1 MSDTETTTPTGLS
14 AVQKNMLASG
24 YEVTLPCGTTVHPK
38 ADESSEHEAQP
49 TATKPAAK
57 TAPAKAKKQKSDKY
71 APAGF
76 RYLSKVKL
84 REAKHTGLIPWLTT
98 VNEAMEKYGMTTDFA
113 PHTAKAK
120 AGATKVTVA
129 SATEMSKRDSDDL
142 ARLQRRGIVT
152 EV

>member
-1 MSDTETTTPTGLS
+1 MSDTETTTPTGLT
-14 AVQKNMLASG
+14 AMQLNMLVAG

-38 ADESSEHEAQP
+38 VESSNHEAQP

-76 RYLSKVKL
+76 KYLSKVKL
-84 REAKHTGLIPWLTT
+84 REAKIAGLIPWLTT
-98 VNEAMEKYGMTTDFA
+98 VNDAMEKYGMTTDFA

-129 SATEMSKRDSDDL
+129 GATEMSKRDSDDL
-142 ARLQRRGIVT
+142 ARLKRKGIIA
-152 EV
+152 

>member
-1 MSDTETTTPTGLS
+1 MSDTGTTTPTGLT
-14 AVQKNMLASG
+14 AVQLNMLDSG
-24 YEVTLPCGTTVHPK
+24 YAVTLPCGTLVHPQAK
-38 ADESSEHEAQP
+38 SSTHEAQP

-84 REAKHTGLIPWLTT
+84 REAKHAGLIPWLTT

-113 PHTAKAK
+113 PHTGKEL

-129 SATEMSKRDSDDL
+129 GATEMSKRDSDDL
-142 ARLQRRGIVT
+142 ARLKRKGIIA
-152 EV
+152 